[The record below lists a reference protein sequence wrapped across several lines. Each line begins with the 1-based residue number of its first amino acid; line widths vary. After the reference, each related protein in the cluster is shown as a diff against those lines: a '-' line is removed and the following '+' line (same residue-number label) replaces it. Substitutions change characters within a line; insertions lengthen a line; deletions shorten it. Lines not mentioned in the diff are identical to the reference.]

1 MSRLMDKMKMEDE
14 KLDLELEESHGDP
27 NKMKVALERKI
38 NLYNR
43 VLKESGLDDLERLRL
58 ENKREWAL
66 CHHLIIAI
74 GKETSKKIADLTRR
88 VSRLEKTGQNLI
100 TVFENMQKNALKT

>member
-1 MSRLMDKMKMEDE
+1 MSRLINKMKMEDE
-14 KLDLELEESHGDP
+14 KLDPELEESHGDP

-43 VLKESGLDDLERLRL
+43 VLKESSLDDLERLRL

-66 CHHLIIAI
+66 CHNLKIAI
-74 GKETSKKIADLTRR
+74 GKETSKKIADLTKR
-88 VSRLEKTGQNLI
+88 VSRLEKTGQNQI
-100 TVFENMQKNALKT
+100 TIFENMQNNALKT

>member
-1 MSRLMDKMKMEDE
+1 MSRLINKMKMEDE
-14 KLDLELEESHGDP
+14 KLDLELKESHGDS

-43 VLKESGLDDLERLRL
+43 VLKESSLDDLERLRL

-66 CHHLIIAI
+66 CHHLIIVI

-88 VSRLEKTGQNLI
+88 VSRLEKTGQNQI
-100 TVFENMQKNALKT
+100 TVLENMQKNALKT